1 MAGRL
6 LEAGLKSVG
15 HNEATVVKSVLVIT
29 PCAPEGLPTQGDAIA
44 KHLHQAGVRTSILS
58 QAKSSWG
65 RLLDIGVRSFFVMP
79 FYDVALVNVYGSRA
93 FVYESAA
100 ILYARVW
107 KKRSVVFIRGGWM
120 PEFVQRWPRWTR
132 FVFSMA
138 NLILVPHEFLR
149 AELSALDLRVDGII
163 PNFIELEKYKFQ
175 ERSRLTP
182 RFLYLR
188 GMEST
193 YNPAMALRAFAIIQR
208 QYPDAL
214 LTMAGPESTDS
225 ALCRSLVRE
234 LDLYNVHFIGQVPK
248 EMIPALAEQH
258 DIHLHTN
265 RVENMP
271 VSIIEMWACGVPIV
285 GTKVG
290 GMPYLVRHRVDGI
303 LVASEDYQAMAE
315 ACVELLTE
323 SDLARTLSRNGRARA
338 QELTWKSIEP
348 AWARSL
354 TLDKDV

>member
-1 MAGRL
+1 
-6 LEAGLKSVG
+6 
-15 HNEATVVKSVLVIT
+15 VKSVLVIT

-44 KHLHQAGVRTSILS
+44 KHLRQARVRTSILS
-58 QAKSSWG
+58 RAQSSWG
-65 RLLDIGVRSFFVMP
+65 RLLDIGVRGFFVMP
-79 FYDVALVNVYGSRA
+79 FHDVVLVNVYGSRA
-93 FVYESAA
+93 FVYEAAA

-107 KKRSVVFIRGGWM
+107 RKRSVVFIRGGWM
-120 PEFVQRWPRWTR
+120 PTFVQKWLRWTR
-132 FVFSMA
+132 FVFSKA
-138 NLILVPHEFLR
+138 NLILVPHEFLH
-149 AELSALDLRVDGII
+149 AELSALDFRVDGII

-193 YNPAMALRAFAIIQR
+193 YNPAMALRAFAIIQQ

-225 ALCRSLVRE
+225 ALCRALAG
-234 LDLYNVHFIGQVPK
+234 DLRLRNVQFIGQVPK
-248 EMIPALAEQH
+248 EAIPALAEHH

-285 GTKVG
+285 GTSVG

-315 ACVELLTE
+315 ACMELLAD
-323 SDLARTLSRNGRARA
+323 SDLARMLSRNGRARA
-338 QELTWKSIEP
+338 QELTWESIEP
-348 AWARSL
+348 AWARAL
-354 TLDKDV
+354 ALDEAV